1 MRKAVFFDLDG
12 TLLPLHMDE
21 FTKTYFSL
29 IQKSGFIDLF
39 GKDGQ
44 KVFGSGIY
52 AILNNDGRLLN
63 RDIFLQTVTAASGLD
78 PNAIQDHMDR
88 FYANEFT
95 ALKACTH
102 VEERAVE
109 TVNVFKKKGYR
120 LILSTNPIFPSA
132 ATNARIEWA
141 GLNVN
146 DFEYVSYYDNSHYCK
161 PNLEYFKEILDHT
174 GLQADECYVVGND
187 VAEDMCAVEL
197 GFEGF
202 LVLDNV
208 IGDLGKVPPCVQGN
222 YSDLLDFAKN
232 LPPV

>member
-29 IQKSGFIDLF
+29 IKQSGFIDLF
-39 GKDGQ
+39 GTDGE

-52 AILNNDGRLLN
+52 AILNNDGALLN
-63 RDIFLQTVTAASGLD
+63 RDIFLKTVSAASRLD
-78 PNAIQDHMDR
+78 TDAIQSYMDR
-88 FYANEFT
+88 FYTNDFS
-95 ALKACTH
+95 ALKSCSH
-102 VEERAVE
+102 VEESAVK
-109 TVNVFKKKGYR
+109 TVAVLKSKGYR
-120 LILSTNPIFPSA
+120 LILSTNPIFPAS

-141 GLNVN
+141 GLDVN

-174 GLQADECYVVGND
+174 GLKADDCYVVGND
-187 VAEDMCAVEL
+187 VVEDMCAVSL

-202 LVLDNV
+202 LVLDNM

-222 YSDLLDFAKN
+222 YSDLLSFAKN